1 PSPWGSPPTA
11 SGPGSPVCGP
21 GRSRRRTRFPSER
34 PAYDR
39 WALQRALSTVTLFGL
54 LIATAAAFAV
64 TERLK
69 LVKSP
74 ITGPRISKVFSP
86 TCGCARGKANISL
99 RLRHSDPVTLTVP
112 NGRRGVVSTLATG

>member
-1 PSPWGSPPTA
+1 
-11 SGPGSPVCGP
+11 
-21 GRSRRRTRFPSER
+21 
-34 PAYDR
+34 
-39 WALQRALSTVTLFGL
+39 LQRALSTVTLLGL

-86 TCGCARGKANISL
+86 VCGCARGKANISL
-99 RLRHSDPVTLTVP
+99 RLRHADHVTVTVLD
-112 NGRRGVVSTLATG
+112 GRRDVVSTLAFGLRVPRGRSIFH